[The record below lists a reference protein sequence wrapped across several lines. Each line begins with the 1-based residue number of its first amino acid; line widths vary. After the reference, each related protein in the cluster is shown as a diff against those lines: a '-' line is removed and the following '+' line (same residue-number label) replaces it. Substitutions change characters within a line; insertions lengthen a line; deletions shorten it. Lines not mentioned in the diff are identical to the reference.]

1 MFRSGKQN
9 RASIRFAIEGAC
21 LKTFSE
27 LVVHR
32 CLANLFKEVVILGG
46 LLCPAAICSAQ
57 DASPTPAVID
67 EIQRII
73 VTGSHIPT
81 AEESGPNPVL
91 RITRDLIEK
100 SGERTA
106 EELIKDLPVANAN
119 GVPIS
124 NNANGPT
131 PGASSI
137 SLRGFDTSAT
147 LVLIDGRRVAPY
159 PIGAGDNGA
168 QSFVDLNTIPG
179 AAIDSI
185 EVLKDGASTTYGA
198 DAIAGVINIR
208 FRHDYRG
215 AEATVEY
222 GNTLDKDSGES
233 SATLLFGVGDD
244 KTQVSGVLSYYRR
257 NSIANRDRGFSAKT
271 PFLSSSSSPY
281 NFELSRDA
289 VVAAIEADNT
299 ITQNERVALIAS
311 LPRNGDGNPSPTFF
325 GHPPVGTN
333 GTASVSQFV
342 YSRGPSSLFNFN
354 QFSLTFPE
362 TERYGGFL
370 NVEHKICSDELVL
383 FADMLY
389 QDVKVHNELAAS
401 ATGPF
406 LSPGRKTLFI
416 PPQHPVAATN
426 PASGQPFGIL
436 GGLTAED
443 VGAPQGAF
451 NPFNP
456 FQQFISGFTLGRVQE
471 FGNRLLDDES
481 DAFMTTLGLRGD
493 KLLDGSW
500 GYDTA
505 FRYSELKH
513 TSTGTMVSASR
524 FNRIL
529 NAADP
534 IFDPN
539 STEFIGTTVPF
550 NPFGDYRVPIAANNA
565 GINFATVHPT
575 EFDISKLATFEST
588 IYTTSLFKLPA
599 GGLGMAFGGQFRR
612 EHIGQ
617 DLDQLDVEGDIIG
630 VAGASST
637 NSGRKSYGLFAETD
651 IPIFSSSNS
660 ILGFHSL
667 EFTAAARF
675 EYYLNN
681 NTNVLVPKVGVRWQ
695 PFDDSFT
702 IRSTWGEGFREPS
715 LYELFGSSQS
725 FLGGP
730 AGDIPIRVNSN
741 PALEPEDSRNFTAGI
756 VYTPRFVQGLTVSLD
771 IYDIERQGVVFL
783 PSDLQ
788 VLRREMRG
796 RLLPGEMVLRDLE
809 TNQVI
814 LLTKTYQN
822 NGGERAR
829 GIDIGLQYQWQT
841 PWGVFTSLTQATY
854 LDSFRLAFTQSAPA
868 LEVSNSA
875 LIIGDD
881 AYLKWKGISR
891 FDWAWKALDIV
902 ATVRYTAG
910 FHEVLF
916 KTQDVGTPLPDGKK
930 EHWVDQTWYFDA
942 QATYEF
948 IFTAP
953 VEPQPVA
960 GYSKGSDQVRRGKNG
975 NAMEATQTA
984 NDSLPCWKTLLNN
997 TSLTAGCNN
1006 VFGQDPP
1013 RAYGSLFINPF
1024 GYPGSIYDSTGRFVY
1039 VSLKKKF

>member
-1 MFRSGKQN
+1 MKYFGLN
-9 RASIRFAIEGAC
+9 RIKRRPFCGGETGSVRYR
-21 LKTFSE
+21 
-27 LVVHR
+27 LVVSR
-32 CLANLFKEVVILGG
+32 LANFFKDAVVLGG
-46 LLCPAAICSAQ
+46 FLFYAKACFGQEI
-57 DASPTPAVID
+57 SPTPPVMD
-67 EIQRII
+67 EVQRLII
-73 VTGSHIPT
+73 TGSHIPT

-91 RITRDLIEK
+91 RITRELIEK

-106 EELIKDLPVANAN
+106 EELIKNLPVANAN
-119 GVPIS
+119 GVPVS

-159 PIGAGDNGA
+159 PIGAGDNGT

-179 AAIDSI
+179 AAIDNI

-198 DAIAGVINIR
+198 DAIAGVVNIS
-208 FRHDYRG
+208 FRHNYRG
-215 AEATVEY
+215 TEAVVEY

-233 SATLLFGVGDD
+233 SASLLFGVGDD
-244 KTQVSGVLSYYRR
+244 NTQVSGVLSYYRR
-257 NSIANRDRGFSAKT
+257 NSIANRDRGFSAKA
-271 PFLSSSSSPY
+271 PFLSTNSSPY

-289 VVAAIEADNT
+289 VVAAIEADAT
-299 ITQNERVALIAS
+299 ITQDQRTALIAS
-311 LPRNGDGNPSPTFF
+311 LPRNGDGTPAPTFF
-325 GHPPVGTN
+325 GHPPLGTN
-333 GTASVSQFV
+333 GSAPVSQFV
-342 YSRGPSSLFNFN
+342 FSRGRSSLFNFN
-354 QFSLTFPE
+354 QFSLSFPE
-362 TERYGGFL
+362 TERYGGFFNL
-370 NVEHKICSDELVL
+370 EHKICGDDLVL
-383 FADMLY
+383 FADTLY
-389 QDVKVHNELAAS
+389 QDAKVHNELAAS

-406 LSPGRKTLFI
+406 LAPGRKTLFI

-426 PASGQPFGIL
+426 PATGQPFGIL
-436 GGLTAED
+436 GGLTADE

-456 FQQFISGFTLGRVQE
+456 FQQFISGFTLARVQE

-481 DAFMTTLGLRGD
+481 NAFMTTLGLRGD
-493 KLLDGSW
+493 KLFDGSW
-500 GYDTA
+500 GYDAA

-524 FNRIL
+524 FDRIL

-539 STEFIGTTVPF
+539 STEFIGTTIPF
-550 NPFGDYRVPIAANNA
+550 NPFGDYRVPIPSNNA
-565 GINFATVHPT
+565 GIDFATVHPT
-575 EFDISKLATFEST
+575 EVDISKLATFEST
-588 IYTTSLFKLPA
+588 IYTTSLFQLPA
-599 GGLGMAFGGQFRR
+599 GGVGLAFGGQFRR

-617 DLDQLDVEGDIIG
+617 DLDQLDVTGDILG
-630 VAGASST
+630 AGASFST

-660 ILGFHSL
+660 IVGFHSL
-667 EFTAAARF
+667 EFTAAGRF

-725 FLGGP
+725 FFGGP
-730 AGDIPIRVNSN
+730 SGDIPVTVNSN
-741 PALEPEDSRNFTAGI
+741 AALEPEDSRNFTAGI
-756 VYTPRFVQGLTVSLD
+756 VYTPRFVPGLTISLD
-771 IYDIERQGVVFL
+771 LYGIERKGVVFL
-783 PSDLQ
+783 PGDSQ

-796 RLLPGEMVLRDLE
+796 RLLPGEMVLRDPE
-809 TNQVI
+809 TNQVV
-814 LLTKTYQN
+814 LLSKTYQN
-822 NGGERAR
+822 NGSERAR

-841 PWGVFTSLTQATY
+841 EWGVFTSLTQATY
-854 LDSFRLAFTQSAPA
+854 LDSFRLALTESAPA
-868 LEVSNSA
+868 LEVSNAAFVAS
-875 LIIGDD
+875 DD

-891 FDWAWKALDIV
+891 FDWAWKGLDLV
-902 ATVRYTAG
+902 ATVRYTSG
-910 FHEVLF
+910 FHEILVR
-916 KTQDVGTPLPDGKK
+916 TQDVGIRLPDGKR
-930 EHWVDQTWYFDA
+930 EHWVDQTWFFDV

-948 IFTAP
+948 TFTAP
-953 VEPQPVA
+953 VEAQPVA
-960 GYSKGSDQVRRGKNG
+960 GYSKGNDQVGRSNDA
-975 NAMEATQTA
+975 NPTEATQTA
-984 NDSLPCWKTLLNN
+984 NYSQPCWKNLLNN
-997 TSLTAGCNN
+997 ISLTVGCNN

-1013 RAYGSLFINPF
+1013 KAYGTLFINPF
-1024 GYPGSIYDSTGRFVY
+1024 GYPGSIYDATGRFVY